1 MSVKWKICK
10 RCGRKVN
17 EVAVICPY
25 CSCDEFH
32 TTDITIKSNFPE
44 KLKRGLFYTNYNNG
58 NYVFSGIKFSSIAAI
73 IVLALCFFPNS
84 LSSFVIWIIAVI
96 ALIFILSRLMRN
108 DNIGENAL
116 KAKMKTSTGNLS
128 VDIRNFMFCCYEE
141 KGFRYSKTKIIS
153 LSIYIVSVIVIFS
166 ATSNPLLALILG
178 LILFI
183 PTYLVGSAIHRKSIA
198 NKEVTE
204 NEIKETPKH
213 KIEKKVSKNNPFIQY
228 LTQVYDLADEFEIKQ
243 NRARSAVEKRFEPP
257 QITYDKFIAVID
269 SSCNLFESE
278 VKSIESIAIS
288 SDEPSE
294 KLVGEINSKISILKL
309 IIEKID
315 SLTDELILSMS
326 KSDDGKTANI
336 LEDLE
341 NLKDSIKDY

>member
-1 MSVKWKICK
+1 M
-10 RCGRKVN
+10 
-17 EVAVICPY
+17 
-25 CSCDEFH
+25 
-32 TTDITIKSNFPE
+32 
-44 KLKRGLFYTNYNNG
+44 
-58 NYVFSGIKFSSIAAI
+58 
-73 IVLALCFFPNS
+73 
-84 LSSFVIWIIAVI
+84 
-96 ALIFILSRLMRN
+96 
-108 DNIGENAL
+108 
-116 KAKMKTSTGNLS
+116 
-128 VDIRNFMFCCYEE
+128 
-141 KGFRYSKTKIIS
+141 
-153 LSIYIVSVIVIFS
+153 
-166 ATSNPLLALILG
+166 G

-183 PTYLVGSAIHRKSIA
+183 PAYLVGSAIHRKSTA
-198 NKEVTE
+198 NKSVTE
-204 NEIKETPKH
+204 NEIKETPKP
-213 KIEKKVSKNNPFIQY
+213 KIERKVSKNNPFRQY

-243 NRARSAVEKRFEPP
+243 NRARSTVEKRFEPP
-257 QITYDKFIAVID
+257 QITYDKFISVID
-269 SSCNLFESE
+269 SSCKLFESE